1 MISSHDH
8 RLHAPMARRLVRRRR
23 RRRLRHGREDQGLM
37 HQRRHRRADHRAGPV
52 HGLVAV
58 VPADNRRP
66 ERARRVHRRARER
79 PRRQHARARHGPDHQ
94 RAQRRRRG
102 PLPVAEASTPR
113 VAGDV
118 HRVHHHE
125 REHPLQDPRPEP
137 GHLHRDPRR
146 RHGLCVQTRVSL
158 RKVKDISIGSDL
170 AWPAE
175 M

>member
-1 MISSHDH
+1 
-8 RLHAPMARRLVRRRR
+8 
-23 RRRLRHGREDQGLM
+23 
-37 HQRRHRRADHRAGPV
+37 QRRHRRADHRAGPV

-102 PLPVAEASTPR
+102 PLPAAEASTPR

-137 GHLHRDPRR
+137 VILPGRR
-146 RHGLCVQTRVSL
+146 RCSGGRGRRTWSRASETPS
-158 RKVKDISIGSDL
+158 RRWRSGR
-170 AWPAE
+170 
-175 M
+175 